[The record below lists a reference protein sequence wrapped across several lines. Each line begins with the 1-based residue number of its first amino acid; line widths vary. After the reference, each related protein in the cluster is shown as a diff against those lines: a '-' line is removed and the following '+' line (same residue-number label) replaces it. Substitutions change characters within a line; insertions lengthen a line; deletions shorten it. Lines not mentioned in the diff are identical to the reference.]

1 MKLSE
6 YRKDADYYSSS
17 ASSINRGLSFS
28 GIAIIWIF
36 TQGTNSEI
44 GIHKILLFSLS
55 LLALSLLFD
64 LFQYCFG
71 FYKWDSFHREHELK
85 AHDTHGKIIE
95 DEIDVLG
102 PTSTKKII
110 NFIFWF
116 KIGFNIIAYILIIY
130 FLFNNVFIK

>member
-17 ASSINRGLSFS
+17 ASSINRSLSFS

-36 TQGTNSEI
+36 TQSTNNQI
-44 GIHKILLFSLS
+44 GIDKLLLFSLS

-71 FYKWDSFHREHELK
+71 FYMWDSFHRKQELK
-85 AHDTHGKIIE
+85 AHIERGKIIE

-102 PTSTKKII
+102 PSSTKNII
-110 NFIFWF
+110 NFFFWT
-116 KIGFNIIAYILIIY
+116 KIICNIIAYTLIIF
-130 FLFNNVFIK
+130 FLFNKVFIN